1 MTTNTNTNTSSACS
15 QAVITRDYQGM
26 AFQFREDGYFNMTNA
41 AKHFG
46 KEVCDFWRNAGV
58 REYCECLAEGLG
70 FNSAVFAG
78 FKSAPSHI
86 TETAR
91 GRYHGGTWAHPKL
104 AVLFARWLDAKF
116 AVWCDMVI
124 DDLRHGKA
132 QVTITKPEESA
143 VLALPKDFSSA
154 LRALADSV
162 EQQEKLKAEKLVL
175 EEEKAVLQPKADTFD
190 LVVAHKRVSVS
201 AFCRTMPGVNLMK
214 VKESLKKLGYLY
226 RLGSY
231 GNYRVYSKFQHYFE
245 ERLNAEREGSWELYP
260 TDAGK
265 TLLTQLYKDGK
276 LQMKNS

>member
-1 MTTNTNTNTSSACS
+1 MTTNTNTSSACS

-46 KEVCDFWRNAGV
+46 KALDNFWRNAGV

-70 FNSAVFAG
+70 FNSPVLEGVNA
-78 FKSAPSHI
+78 APSHI
-86 TETAR
+86 TETKS

-104 AVLFARWLDAKF
+104 AVFFARWLDVKF

-124 DDLRHGKA
+124 DDLLHGKA

-143 VLALPKDFSSA
+143 VWALPQDFSSA

-175 EEEKAVLQPKADTFD
+175 EEEQAVLQPKADTFD
-190 LVVAHKRVSVS
+190 LVVAHKRVSVT
-201 AFCRTMPGVNLMK
+201 AFCRTMQGVNLMK
-214 VKESLKKLGYLY
+214 VKASLQKLGYLY
-226 RLGSY
+226 RLGSC

-245 ERLNAEREGSWELYP
+245 ERLNAERAGSWELYP